1 MRDGRTRK
9 VEAKKEKT
17 DAVFADWAAQWSA
30 VLVVVSGD
38 AAGAEHPLDSPST
51 TVGRGGDSDL
61 RLEDTSLSQEHA
73 AIEFAD
79 GAFRIRDL
87 NSTNGV
93 VLNGS
98 EVQVAELKHGD
109 RIELGE
115 QFLRFL
121 LEKRER
127 GPRPFRLPEE

>member
-9 VEAKKEKT
+9 VEARQKV
-17 DAVFADWAAQWSA
+17 DASFAGWAKQWRA
-30 VLVVVSGD
+30 VLVVISGP
-38 AAGAEHPLDSPST
+38 AAGSEHLLESPSVI
-51 TVGRGGDSDL
+51 VGRGSEADL
-61 RLEDTSLSQEHA
+61 HLDDETLSQEHA
-73 AIEFAD
+73 VLEFAD

-87 NSTNGV
+87 NSTNGI

-98 EVQVAELKHGD
+98 EVSLAELKHGD

-121 LEKRER
+121 LEKRES
-127 GPRPFRLPEE
+127 GPRPFRVPEE